1 MDLEQ
6 KRELS
11 DGVFNQ
17 SHGSFELVLGPAI
30 LALIGLWL
38 DRKLGVVP
46 VFTLVLAAAGFV
58 GAVAKL
64 YFGYRHA
71 MHEASARRAG
81 AGLP

>member
-1 MDLEQ
+1 MELEQ
-6 KRELS
+6 KQELS

-30 LALIGLWL
+30 LAFVGLWIDRRL
-38 DRKLGVVP
+38 DVIPL
-46 VFTLVLAAAGFV
+46 FTLLLAAAGFV

-71 MHEASARRAG
+71 MSDAGARRAG